1 MHGITDDGECVRTD
15 LAARGD
21 VVGFVE
27 VALVDFGLRHEAGD
41 IDRVGAFDLD
51 GFQLVLIDR
60 DVVSFAELVAPA
72 LVFGINNA
80 AGLLIDH
87 LLAQA
92 MAGAGV
98 DLVKVGFLGLRG
110 GGEKL
115 DRAGHEG

>member
-1 MHGITDDGECVRTD
+1 
-15 LAARGD
+15 
-21 VVGFVE
+21 
-27 VALVDFGLRHEAGD
+27 
-41 IDRVGAFDLD
+41 VGAFDLD